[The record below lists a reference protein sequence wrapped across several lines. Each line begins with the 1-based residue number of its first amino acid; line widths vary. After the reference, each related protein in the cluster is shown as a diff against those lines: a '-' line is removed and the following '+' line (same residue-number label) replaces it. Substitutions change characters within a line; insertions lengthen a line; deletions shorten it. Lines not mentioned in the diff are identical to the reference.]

1 MEVSRL
7 RSGRLSEKKNYPFT
21 LLHGPLSARGERQS
35 HPLAGQAQACG
46 RPTQVEGPGES
57 CDEDDEEV
65 GVDVLEELAD
75 EPGTSNGISFE
86 RMPSILLPFLM
97 RCGF

>member
-21 LLHGPLSARGERQS
+21 LLHGPLSARGELQS

-46 RPTQVEGPGES
+46 RTTQVEGPGE
-57 CDEDDEEV
+57 
-65 GVDVLEELAD
+65 
-75 EPGTSNGISFE
+75 P
-86 RMPSILLPFLM
+86 
-97 RCGF
+97 